1 MNGLD
6 RQPGKKFHIWAK
18 CIQEHLQFYECDNF
32 SYPKS
37 IISVK
42 VYIDIIRE
50 FKSKPNLRRCS
61 FCRELYNKEYNHETY
76 LKNMHMHYL
85 ICSSTY
91 FYSRHTQKATAI
103 QAVF

>member
-50 FKSKPNLRRCS
+50 FKSKPNLHRCC
-61 FCRELYNKEYNHETY
+61 FCKKRWD
-76 LKNMHMHYL
+76 
-85 ICSSTY
+85 
-91 FYSRHTQKATAI
+91 
-103 QAVF
+103 